1 MRAILTLL
9 MLTTTLAA
17 APGLAADPEPTFPS
31 RLTVYLDG
39 PADLARLR
47 QANPDHY
54 ARAERVLAA
63 ANQLC
68 RPGRA
73 RLLNIAGVGEP
84 SCADELF
91 TSNPPKRQITFRL
104 DDIRYVAL
112 VTITDDPPRLMGAR
126 QRP

>member
-9 MLTTTLAA
+9 LLSTTLAA
-17 APGLAADPEPTFPS
+17 TPGLGDVQPTFPS

-47 QANPDHY
+47 EANPGHY

-68 RPGRA
+68 RPGAA
-73 RLLNIAGVGEP
+73 RLLHIAGVDEP
-84 SCADELF
+84 SCADELM

-104 DDIRYVAL
+104 DDIRYIAL
-112 VTITDDPPRLMGAR
+112 VTITDDPPRLTGAR
-126 QRP
+126 QGP